1 MSSNSTLAM
10 LPLDYV
16 EFFVFLAALCVVGFV
31 SGRGERSNSN
41 DYFLAGRRLPWYAV
55 GGSYIAAN
63 VSTEHF
69 IGLVG
74 ASYILGM
81 PTALAQWVTT
91 LAEVVI
97 VFLFVPFL
105 IRAHVTTVPQ
115 YLSARFGPGVRLA
128 FALLTIFANITIFM
142 AAVMY
147 AGGLALSGFFGWPL
161 LWCIIGTGLFAG
173 GWAVYG
179 GLNTVA
185 WTGVLTAI
193 VKIGGVTLLT
203 ILALKAMTPSGGVID
218 GFVKVIRDNVADH
231 GIWHQALVASAPH
244 LTQYGAYNRLTVF
257 QPPDHPLMPWTGAFF
272 GFLSVG
278 VWYGVMNQFIV
289 QRVLGARDIWHA
301 RMGMV
306 MAGYAK
312 LFLPFIIVLP
322 GLILFSRHPEFML
335 GNWTDAT
342 HRADGGFVVLVRE
355 FFPVGLRGLLLAVL
369 ICAVQSTV
377 ASVVNA
383 TAAILTLDIYVPL
396 INRAATEKQKVRFGI
411 WASLA
416 AIIAGIAM
424 AIAISRMDSGI
435 YQYMQTI
442 NALVA
447 PPFAAIL
454 WVGLLW
460 KRTNGAGG
468 VAAIIAGFT
477 TGLGLKLIG
486 YLWAMPSWFYPFNN
500 QAPVSLLVSV
510 LACILATLAYPGRT
524 PGTQENPVTFWN
536 SGETLRAGLGRH
548 WYSSVVLWAGLS
560 LLLTL
565 AGMVIFSQIFFP
577 TSPL

>member
-1 MSSNSTLAM
+1 VGANSTLA
-10 LPLDYV
+10 LVPLDYV
-16 EFFVFLAALCVVGFV
+16 EFFVFLAVLCLVGFF
-31 SGRGERSNSN
+31 SGRGERKSST

-55 GGSYIAAN
+55 GGSYVAAN

-74 ASYILGM
+74 ATYILGM

-97 VFLFVPFL
+97 VMLFVPFL
-105 IRAHVTTVPQ
+105 IRANVVTVPQ
-115 YLSARFGPGVRLA
+115 YLAARFGSAVRLA

-161 LWCIIGTGLFAG
+161 LWCIIGTGAFAG
-173 GWAVYG
+173 VWAIYG

-185 WTGVLTAI
+185 WTGVFTAI

-203 ILALKAMTPSGGVID
+203 ILALKAMTPSGGI
-218 GFVKVIRDNVADH
+218 
-231 GIWHQALVASAPH
+231 
-244 LTQYGAYNRLTVF
+244 
-257 QPPDHPLMPWTGAFF
+257 
-272 GFLSVG
+272 
-278 VWYGVMNQFIV
+278 IV

-312 LFLPFIIVLP
+312 LFLPLIIVLP
-322 GLILFSRHPEFML
+322 GLILFAKHPEFML
-335 GNWTDAT
+335 GDWAT
-342 HRADGGFVVLVRE
+342 ANHRADGGFVVLVQE
-355 FFPVGLRGLLLAVL
+355 FFPAGLRGLLLAVL
-369 ICAVQSTV
+369 ICAVQATV
-377 ASVVNA
+377 SSVVNA
-383 TAAILTLDIYVPL
+383 TAAILTFDLYVPL
-396 INRAATEKQKVRFGI
+396 INPAASEKQKVRFGI

-424 AIAISRMDSGI
+424 AIAISHMDSGI

-468 VAAIIAGFT
+468 IAAIIAGFA
-477 TGLGLKLIG
+477 TGISLKLIG
-486 YLWAMPSWFYPFNN
+486 YFWAMPGWFYPFNN
-500 QAPVSLLVSV
+500 QAPVCLLVSV
-510 LACILATLAYPGRT
+510 LACILGTLAWPGRT

-536 SGETLRAGLGRH
+536 SGETLAAGLGRH

-560 LLLTL
+560 LVLTL
-565 AGMVIFSQIFFP
+565 AAIVIFSQLFFP
-577 TSPL
+577 TGAGS